1 MSNKNLFQAVKEFI
15 NSKEPG
21 KTFTTKEFHDAM
33 RGIESKTFW
42 KAASKNEFYRS
53 NVYRGYLR
61 RLGFV
66 EIFTR
71 GTWRIIAPIP
81 SWVDSGTANFVFDY
95 MYNYKAGQ
103 KPTHYHDLTLQETK
117 QKIADH
123 IKKFEKTKQENSMKN
138 TLHEFK
144 EGDRVKILSNIC
156 GSVNKVGEVGI
167 ITNVTTRSLKVFVPG
182 NGDDSNWSSPTEIE
196 LTDEPLSNTQIA
208 DHIKKFEKT
217 KQESSM
223 KYHEFKVGDRVKI
236 LSNLCGSVNKVGE
249 VGIITEVDG
258 PLSKVFVQGNGDDIN
273 WSSRTEIELTDEPL
287 SNTQIV
293 ETTQKEYIYAVVTNS
308 GIYVFKAED
317 EAKKL
322 VRENAAKHSK
332 LSKIY
337 KVEFGGAPFGFDLR
351 DFQFFGGKEIDMAKE
366 LARELVG
373 DGRHGRVVKNLW
385 FVTEGP
391 YHMVNKDGD
400 NDYELLDGYSDEDT
414 HTYGPFLSYEDACEK
429 YDEIDLDAC
438 GGIGQVIIEDRECGQ
453 VKEKF
458 LVKKIVIDYDYDE
471 NDDSRI
477 FYGK

>member
-42 KAASKNEFYRS
+42 KAVSKNEFYRS

-66 EIFTR
+66 EMYLR

-95 MYNYKAGQ
+95 MYNYEAGQ

-144 EGDRVKILSNIC
+144 
-156 GSVNKVGEVGI
+156 
-167 ITNVTTRSLKVFVPG
+167 
-182 NGDDSNWSSPTEIE
+182 
-196 LTDEPLSNTQIA
+196 A
-208 DHIKKFEKT
+208 
-217 KQESSM
+217 
-223 KYHEFKVGDRVKI
+223 GDRVKI

-249 VGIITEVDG
+249 VGIITNVTTYS
-258 PLSKVFVQGNGDDIN
+258 LKVFVQGNGDGNN
-273 WSSRTEIELTDEPL
+273 WSAPEEIELTHEPL

-322 VRENAAKHSK
+322 VIENAAKHSK

-337 KVEFGGAPFGFDLR
+337 KVEFDGAPFGFDDYYKRFDLR

-373 DGRHGRVVKNLW
+373 LGKDGRPVKNLW

-391 YHMVNKDGD
+391 YHMVNNDGD
-400 NDYELLDGYSDEDT
+400 SDYELLDGYSDEDT

-429 YDEIDLDAC
+429 YDELGLDAYS
-438 GGIGQVIIEDRECGQ
+438 GVGQVCIEDRWCGQ

-471 NDDSRI
+471 NDDSHL

>member
-1 MSNKNLFQAVKEFI
+1 MSNKNLFQSVKKFI

-33 RGIESKTFW
+33 RGIESQTFW

-53 NVYRGYLR
+53 DVYRGYLK

-66 EIFTR
+66 EMFIR

-81 SWVDSGTANFVFDY
+81 SWVDSGTANFVLGY
-95 MYNYKAGQ
+95 MNTYTSKYQ
-103 KPTHYHDLTLQETK
+103 RPTHYHDLTLQETK

-123 IKKFEKTKQENSMKN
+123 IKKFEKTKQENSMKY
-138 TLHEFK
+138 HEFK
-144 EGDRVKILSNIC
+144 VGNRVKILENLG
-156 GSVNKVGEVGI
+156 GSINKVGEVGV
-167 ITNVTTRSLKVFVPG
+167 ITEVAKYSLKVSVLG
-182 NGDDSNWSSPTEIE
+182 NDDDANWHGHS
-196 LTDEPLSNTQIA
+196 
-208 DHIKKFEKT
+208 
-217 KQESSM
+217 
-223 KYHEFKVGDRVKI
+223 
-236 LSNLCGSVNKVGE
+236 E
-249 VGIITEVDG
+249 V
-258 PLSKVFVQGNGDDIN
+258 
-273 WSSRTEIELTDEPL
+273 ELTDEPL

-293 ETTQKEYIYAVVTNS
+293 ETTQREYIYAVVTNS
-308 GIYVFKAED
+308 VINVFKEED

-322 VRENAAKHSK
+322 VRENAAKHGK

-337 KVEFGGAPFGFDLR
+337 KVEFDGAPFGFDLH

-373 DGRHGRVVKNLW
+373 SGKYHGRSAKNLW

-400 NDYELLDGYSDEDT
+400 SEYELLDGYSAEDT
-414 HTYGPFLSYEDACEK
+414 RTYGPFLSYEDACEK
-429 YDEIDLDAC
+429 YDELDLNAYS
-438 GGIGQVIIEDRECGQ
+438 GIGQVCIEDRWCGQ

-458 LVKKIVIDYDYDE
+458 IEKKIVIDYDYNE
-471 NDDSRI
+471 HDDSHL

>member
-95 MYNYKAGQ
+95 MYNYEAGQ

-123 IKKFEKTKQENSMKN
+123 IKKFEKTKQESSMKN

-144 EGDRVKILSNIC
+144 AGDK
-156 GSVNKVGEVGI
+156 
-167 ITNVTTRSLKVFVPG
+167 
-182 NGDDSNWSSPTEIE
+182 
-196 LTDEPLSNTQIA
+196 
-208 DHIKKFEKT
+208 
-217 KQESSM
+217 
-223 KYHEFKVGDRVKI
+223 VKI

-249 VGIITEVDG
+249 VGIITNVTTNS
-258 PLSKVFVQGNGDDIN
+258 LKVFVQGNGDDSN
-273 WSSRTEIELTDEPL
+273 WSALSEIELTDEPL

-322 VRENAAKHSK
+322 VRENAAEHSK

-337 KVEFGGAPFGFDLR
+337 KVEFDGAPFGFDLR

-373 DGRHGRVVKNLW
+373 AGKHGRPAKNLW

-400 NDYELLDGYSDEDT
+400 SDYELLDGYSDEDT

-429 YDEIDLDAC
+429 YDELDLDAYS
-438 GGIGQVIIEDRECGQ
+438 GVGQVCIEDRWCGQ

-471 NDDSRI
+471 NDDSHL

>member
-1 MSNKNLFQAVKEFI
+1 MSNKNLFQSVKEFI

-53 NVYRGYLR
+53 NVYRGYLK

-66 EIFTR
+66 EMFIR

-81 SWVDSGTANFVFDY
+81 SWVDSGTANFVLGY
-95 MYNYKAGQ
+95 MNTYTFKSGYQ
-103 KPTHYHDLTLQETK
+103 RPTHYHDLTLQETK

-123 IKKFEKTKQENSMKN
+123 IKKFEKTKQENSMKY
-138 TLHEFK
+138 HEFK
-144 EGDRVKILSNIC
+144 VGNRVKILENLG
-156 GSVNKVGEVGI
+156 GSINKVGEVGV
-167 ITNVTTRSLKVFVPG
+167 ITEVAKYSLKVSVLG
-182 NGDDSNWSSPTEIE
+182 NDDDANW
-196 LTDEPLSNTQIA
+196 
-208 DHIKKFEKT
+208 HGR
-217 KQESSM
+217 
-223 KYHEFKVGDRVKI
+223 HEV
-236 LSNLCGSVNKVGE
+236 
-249 VGIITEVDG
+249 
-258 PLSKVFVQGNGDDIN
+258 
-273 WSSRTEIELTDEPL
+273 ELTDEPL

-308 GIYVFKAED
+308 VINVFKEED

-322 VRENAAKHSK
+322 VRENAAKHGK

-337 KVEFGGAPFGFDLR
+337 KVEFDGAPFGFDLH

-366 LARELVG
+366 LARYLVG
-373 DGRHGRVVKNLW
+373 AGRHGNIENNLW

-400 NDYELLDGYSDEDT
+400 SDYELLDGYSDEDT
-414 HTYGPFLSYEDACEK
+414 RTYGPFLSYEDACEK
-429 YDEIDLDAC
+429 YDELDLDAYS
-438 GGIGQVIIEDRECGQ
+438 GIGQVCIEDRQCGQ

-458 LVKKIVIDYDYDE
+458 LVKKIVIEYDYDE

-477 FYGK
+477 FYKK